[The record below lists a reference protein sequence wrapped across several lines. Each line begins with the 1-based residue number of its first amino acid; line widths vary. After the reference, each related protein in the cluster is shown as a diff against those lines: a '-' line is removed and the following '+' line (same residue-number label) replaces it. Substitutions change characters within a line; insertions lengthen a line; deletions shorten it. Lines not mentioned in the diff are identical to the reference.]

1 MSVEVHVRSGAR
13 LDAPLPGSV
22 GGYTEPKKGAVPEP
36 AQCSDCD
43 AVYYEGRW
51 RWGSVPLSAHE
62 VRCPACERLRN
73 NKPAAWLT
81 LEGASIAAHRDE
93 MKRVALQREASQ
105 RARHP
110 LQRIMRI
117 EDTARGLRVT
127 TTDLSLARDIG
138 EALREAY
145 GGALDFEYDQQGSLR
160 VRWER

>member
-1 MSVEVHVRSGAR
+1 MNFEVHVPSGAR

-22 GGYTEPKKGAVPEP
+22 GGYAEPKKGAVPEP

-81 LEGASIAAHRDE
+81 LEGASVAAHREE
-93 MKRVALQREASQ
+93 MKRVARQREASQ
-105 RARHP
+105 RARYP

-117 EDTARGLRVT
+117 EDTPRGLRAT
-127 TTDLSLARDIG
+127 TTDVYLARVIG

-145 GGALDFEYDQQGSLR
+145 GGALHFGYDPQGNLKL
-160 VRWER
+160 RWER